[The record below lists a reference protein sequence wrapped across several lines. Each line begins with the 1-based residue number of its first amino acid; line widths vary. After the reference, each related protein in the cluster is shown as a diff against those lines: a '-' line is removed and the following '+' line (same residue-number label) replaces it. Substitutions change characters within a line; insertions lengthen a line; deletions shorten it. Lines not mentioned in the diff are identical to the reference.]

1 MSYIASFNFK
11 KSMFSD
17 LSEIELK
24 INSIKIARKTSY
36 VWKLKKKNSKFTF
49 KRRNHSGYQRVVCTE

>member
-17 LSEIELK
+17 LSEIVLK

-36 VWKLKKKNSKFTF
+36 VWKFKKKKF
-49 KRRNHSGYQRVVCTE
+49 

>member
-17 LSEIELK
+17 LSEIVLK

-36 VWKLKKKNSKFTF
+36 VWKFKKKKILNPHLKEEITVDT
-49 KRRNHSGYQRVVCTE
+49 RE